1 MNSETATS
9 VEHPWRP
16 ILVACLLGLAAY
28 FIARLGVSDQQA
40 RLIGLVVGMVTLW
53 TNEGLALGVVSLL
66 PLILFPAV
74 DVAPM
79 AAIAGNYANPI
90 IFLFLGGFMLA
101 IAVEK
106 TGLHKQIAFRLLA
119 VFPSSIRGM
128 IFALA
133 LAAGLLSALLS
144 NTTTALLL
152 MPLAL
157 FLTEQPPLRARFAL
171 AIAYGASIGGIMTPI
186 GTPPNLILLGF
197 MEQQGVAAIPF
208 VQWTGLVMP
217 LAFAM
222 FIGTSLL
229 LAAGTGGRS
238 LKRLERPAALTTQQ
252 RRLTWVLAAL
262 LLLLLLNAPM
272 EPFYPGLGLNEK
284 AILLSFGLAMFVP
297 VFGVLQ
303 WRDSK
308 RIPYEIMF
316 LFGAGFSI
324 AHAFTSTGLADAIGN
339 GLLGISCLDPWVII
353 LLVAVMIT
361 FATEITS
368 NTALISMM
376 LPVLY
381 SVCTTAGLDTTL
393 LTLVATICASYA
405 FMLPIA
411 TPPNAIA
418 IASGVVKPLTMLRF
432 GLLLNLLSIVLITLV
447 AQVFWRP
454 LLT

>member
-1 MNSETATS
+1 MPTDQASS
-9 VEHPWRP
+9 IDYPWRP
-16 ILVACLLGLAAY
+16 ILIACVLGLTGY
-28 FIARLGVSDQQA
+28 VIAGFGFVEQQA
-40 RLIGLVVGMVTLW
+40 RLIGLIVFMVTLW
-53 TNEGLALGVVSLL
+53 TNEGLALGVVSLM
-66 PLILFPAV
+66 PLILFPAS
-74 DVAPM
+74 DIAPM
-79 AAIAGNYANPI
+79 TEIATNYANPI

-119 VFPSSIRGM
+119 VFPATIRGM
-128 IFALA
+128 VFALA

-144 NTTTALLL
+144 NTTTAVLL

-157 FLTEQPPLRARFAL
+157 FLSERPELRLRFAL
-171 AIAYGASIGGIMTPI
+171 AIAYGASIGGITTPI

-197 MEQQGVAAIPF
+197 MEQQGIAAIPF
-208 VQWTGLVMP
+208 VQWIALVLP
-217 LAFAM
+217 LALVM

-229 LAAGTGGRS
+229 LSFGVGDQ
-238 LKRLERPAALTTQQ
+238 RLRQTERPVALTPVQ
-252 RRLTWVLAAL
+252 RRLVWVLTTL
-262 LLLLLLNAPM
+262 LALLLLNAPM

-284 AILLSFGLAMFVP
+284 GILLGFGLAMFLP

-303 WRDSK
+303 WRDSQ
-308 RIPYEIMF
+308 RIPYEIIF

-324 AHAFTSTGLADAIGN
+324 AHAFTSTGLADTIGN
-339 GLLGISCLDPWVII
+339 ALLGIGTLDPWLMI
-353 LLVAVMIT
+353 LLVAAMIT

-381 SVCTTAGLDTTL
+381 SVCTAGALDTTL
-393 LTLVATICASYA
+393 LLLVATICASYA

-418 IASGVVKPLTMLRF
+418 IASGVVRPLAMLRF
-432 GLLLNLLSIVLITLV
+432 GVLLNLLSIALLTLV
-447 AQVFWRP
+447 AQLYWRP

>member
-1 MNSETATS
+1 MNRETTTP
-9 VEHPWRP
+9 VDHPWRA
-16 ILVACLLGLAAY
+16 ILVACAMGLAAY
-28 FIARLGVSDQQA
+28 LIARFGVSEQQA
-40 RLIGLVVGMVTLW
+40 RLIGLIAGMVTLW

-66 PLILFPAV
+66 PLILFPAA

-79 AAIAGNYANPI
+79 AALAGNYANPI

-106 TGLHKQIAFRLLA
+106 TGLHKQISFRLLA
-119 VFPSSIRGM
+119 VFPSSVRGM

-133 LAAGLLSALLS
+133 LTAGLLSALLS

-157 FLTEQPPLRARFAL
+157 FLSEQPQLRARFAL

-197 MEQQGVAAIPF
+197 MEQQGTAPIPF
-208 VQWTGLVMP
+208 AQWIGLVLP
-217 LAFAM
+217 LAFTM
-222 FIGTSLL
+222 FIGMSLV
-229 LAAGTGGRS
+229 LALGAGKQPLQRP
-238 LKRLERPAALTTQQ
+238 ERPAALTSEQ
-252 RRLTWVLAAL
+252 RRLIGVFAAL
-262 LLLLLLNAPM
+262 LLLLLLNAPLG
-272 EPFYPGLGLNEK
+272 PFYPGLGLNEK
-284 AILLSFGLAMFVP
+284 AILLGFGLAMFAP

-303 WRDSK
+303 WSDSK

-324 AHAFTSTGLADAIGN
+324 AHAFTSTGLADVIGDS
-339 GLLGISCLDPWVII
+339 LLGIRGLDPWLMI
-353 LLVAVMIT
+353 LLVAAMIT

-381 SVCTTAGLDTTL
+381 SVCTTAQLDTTL

-418 IASGVVKPLTMLRF
+418 IASGVVNPLKMLRVGF
-432 GLLLNLLSIVLITLV
+432 LLNLLSIALITLI
-447 AQVFWRP
+447 AQFYWRP
-454 LLT
+454 LLA